1 MFAIHRPHIGSKVI
15 ALALAAGAAA
25 IAGIVQASAAGED
38 LPAFTCTNKSGGVP
52 NAQATVSALR
62 VAHHNGY
69 DRLVV
74 EFAGSSIPE
83 YQLTRQAS
91 STFVEDASGMP
102 RTLEGSAG
110 IRAVMHGTD
119 ISSGVPSDL
128 KPRLPEIREVRQV
141 GNFER
146 VVSYGIGL
154 KDQACF
160 RAFTL
165 NAPTRLVID
174 VETPADPAAVNPAGN
189 AAATNPPA
197 AATIEPTS
205 TAAGATPSNLAVT
218 GHPAAAGQPAS
229 MPIVPIVGL
238 LIVTAGLAILGLR
251 RFVQR

>member
-1 MFAIHRPHIGSKVI
+1 MFAIHRPHIGSKVTV
-15 ALALAAGAAA
+15 LALAAGAAA

-38 LPAFTCTNKSGGVP
+38 LPAFTCTDESGGVES
-52 NAQATVSALR
+52 AQATVSALR
-62 VAHHNGY
+62 VAHHDGY
-69 DRLVV
+69 DRLVI
-74 EFAGSSIPE
+74 EFAGSSIPK

-91 STFVEDASGMP
+91 STFVEGASGMP

-165 NAPTRLVID
+165 SAPTRLVID
-174 VETPADPAAVNPAGN
+174 VETPADAVAVNPAGN
-189 AAATNPPA
+189 AATNLPA
-197 AATIEPTS
+197 AATTEPS
-205 TAAGATPSNLAVT
+205 SAAAGATPSNLAVT

-229 MPIVPIVGL
+229 MPIVPILGL